1 MVVDQFDMRQTFRPD
16 PSILI
21 RGHAVRHSYS
31 PPVQGI
37 GHANNWKGRLTFWQQ
52 VLCYGAAIIRS
63 FAMIAT
69 IAFALFVLLNV
80 TEGILNYRIIEG
92 GGKEGN
98 PAMRWAVDKLGS
110 APAIVFSKVIIVA
123 VVLFLVALMPD
134 MALSILVILCAA

>member
-1 MVVDQFDMRQTFRPD
+1 
-16 PSILI
+16 
-21 RGHAVRHSYS
+21 
-31 PPVQGI
+31 
-37 GHANNWKGRLTFWQQ
+37 
-52 VLCYGAAIIRS
+52 
-63 FAMIAT
+63 MIAT

-134 MALSILVILCAA
+134 MALSILVILCAAYALVAGWTWRRYSK